1 MDEYAKL
8 EPRADRGQPQSSS
21 SPPIAQ
27 HVARYAATPEQQPLQ
42 TNASLGSLENSSRL
56 SNATSPRT
64 KQDSG
69 PVVLQH
75 MSPREPLSHIMASN
89 RSLSATSMSPPA
101 SVAPQERH
109 ASLSPRSLPT
119 RDITDATID
128 DAYVQYILYC
138 NPFIPSTTDTTEL
151 RRVFR
156 SPPKSEGKSFSTYIL
171 WELIQKFDRK
181 ELKTWI
187 QLAMELG
194 VEPPSLEKKQSTQ
207 KVQQYA
213 VRLKV

>member
-8 EPRADRGQPQSSS
+8 EPPADHDRPQSSS
-21 SPPIAQ
+21 SPPIIRE
-27 HVARYAATPEQQPLQ
+27 VAMYATTPEQQPQQ
-42 TNASLGSLENSSRL
+42 TTSSLESSENSRF
-56 SNATSPRT
+56 SNATSPRS
-64 KQDSG
+64 KQDVARPG
-69 PVVLQH
+69 VLQH
-75 MSPREPLSHIMASN
+75 MPPRDLSRLMVSN
-89 RSLSATSMSPPA
+89 RSPSAASMSPPA

-109 ASLSPRSLPT
+109 ASLNPRSLPS

-128 DAYVQYILYC
+128 DAFVQYILYC
-138 NPFIPSTTDTTEL
+138 NPFISSTADTTEL

-156 SPPKSEGKSFSTYIL
+156 SPPKSEGKSFSTYVL

-187 QLAMELG
+187 QLAMALG